1 MTRQPHLLEAQQLT
15 KHYDDDEAVIN
26 AVRDVDLEVHAGEFV
41 AVMGPSG
48 SGKSTLLHLLGGL
61 TTPTNG
67 RVLVDGV
74 DLATLDD
81 DQRANL
87 RRDHIGFIFQSFN
100 LVDVLSVEENLL
112 LPATLAGTDPDTAR
126 ERVDQLLDLVDL
138 EARRTKRPAQ
148 LSGGERQR
156 VAIARALVLQPAILL
171 ADEPTG
177 NLDTASGRAIIDQ
190 LHMLHRSGQTIVLV
204 THDIKIAGSAERL
217 LVMRDGQLHEQQ
229 RTEPVEDVV
238 EVIDRLLDTS

>member
-1 MTRQPHLLEAQQLT
+1 MRS
-15 KHYDDDEAVIN
+15 
-26 AVRDVDLEVHAGEFV
+26 RDVDLTVHQGEFV

-48 SGKSTLLHLLGGL
+48 SGKSTLLHLRGGL

-74 DLATLDD
+74 DLVTLDD

-112 LPATLAGTDPDTAR
+112 LPATLAGTDPDAAR
-126 ERVDQLLDLVDL
+126 ERVDELLELVDL
-138 EARRTKRPAQ
+138 EAARRTKRPAQ

-190 LHMLHRSGQTIVLV
+190 LHTLHRSGQTIVLV